1 MGTKGTLPL
10 HSPPLHH
17 LMSLPRSR
25 YRGWVVGI
33 CLHEWDGGQGRR
45 MGVGWRD
52 GEDGGWQGSEWD
64 GEDGDGS

>member
-1 MGTKGTLPL
+1 
-10 HSPPLHH
+10 
-17 LMSLPRSR
+17 MSLPRSR